1 MEAWAG
7 SPKVLRPFLP
17 TVCSVSY
24 SNEAHGLGVVF
35 VQRRRVP
42 QAGPERGPAVE
53 SLACAVQRQNGRR
66 LSNRTSA
73 RQQQADR

>member
-17 TVCSVSY
+17 TVCSVSC
-24 SNEAHGLGVVF
+24 SNEAHGPGVVF
-35 VQRRRVP
+35 VQRIRVP
-42 QAGPERGPAVE
+42 QAGPAVE
-53 SLACAVQRQNGRR
+53 LLACAAQRQNGRR
-66 LSNRTSA
+66 LGNRTSA